1 MAKPFH
7 TDKNNITWKPK
18 SWLPNQLGFKFL
30 AKRSDGS
37 VVPAEVTV
45 YGTYKQHTVKGIHY
59 RDIIEWSNA

>member
-1 MAKPFH
+1 MSKLFY

-37 VVPAEVTV
+37 VVPAEITV
-45 YGTYKQHTVKGIHY
+45 YGPHKLHTVKGVHY
-59 RDIIEWSNA
+59 RDITEWCNV